1 MNGHH
6 EAVPHGS
13 SRSRRLVVIVA
24 LALVTAACT
33 SSSDGASPTSAT
45 GPGSATDGATASSG
59 GMATGTTVTTI
70 SQPAVPAHIPIAPES
85 ERVDLTMPTF
95 SDPTNITNPLFPV
108 SLQESV
114 LMLGHVEGKPF
125 RTEVTLLPETRIIEW
140 EGQRVETLVSQ
151 YNAFLDGRI
160 EEVAYDYYAQAD
172 DGSVWY
178 FGEDV
183 FDFRAGAIV
192 VTEGTWLAGRDGPAA
207 MIMPA
212 DPQVGDVYRTEN
224 APGFVFEEVT
234 VRSTDETLDGPLGPI
249 EDGMLAEELHSDG
262 KTEQKV
268 FAPGYGEFH
277 TAGGGDVEALALAI
291 RTDASTGP
299 PPPELTTLSSGAL
312 DVFDMAGSGGWA
324 AASAAVRKIEAA
336 WESVRA
342 AGVPRLIEPRMNLA
356 LSSLARAVRAE
367 ERARA
372 RNAAIHA
379 ARSSFDLQLP
389 YRSAAEVDLA
399 RMDLWAAQL
408 LVDEAAGDGG
418 GVGADAFALDYV
430 RDRIRAAV
438 DARDLVRI
446 NTEIGAIQVAVVDGE
461 LGAAAAAAERL
472 RGTLVDLQ
480 PLR

>member
-1 MNGHH
+1 MNGHQGL
-6 EAVPHGS
+6 VLRD
-13 SRSRRLVVIVA
+13 RSNGPRRIVLIVA
-24 LALVTAACT
+24 VALGAVACT
-33 SSSDGASPTSAT
+33 SSSDAASPMGASGS
-45 GPGSATDGATASSG
+45 GSASGGATA
-59 GMATGTTVTTI
+59 TGATVTTI
-70 SQPAVPAHIPIAPES
+70 PQPAVPAHIPVAPES

-183 FDFRAGAIV
+183 FDFRGGAIV

-234 VRSTDETLDGPLGPI
+234 VRSTDETLDGPVGPI
-249 EDGMLAEELHSDG
+249 QGGMLADELHSDG

-268 FAPGYGEFH
+268 FAPGYGEFY
-277 TAGGGDVEALALAI
+277 TAGGGDVEALALAVP
-291 RTDASTGP
+291 TDAATEP
-299 PPPELTTLSSGAL
+299 LPAELTTMSSGAL
-312 DVFDMAGSGGWA
+312 DVFDVAGSGDWA
-324 AASAAVRKIEAA
+324 AASARLREMEAA
-336 WESVRA
+336 WKTYRS
-342 AGVPRLIEPRMNLA
+342 GDVPRLIEPRMNEALA
-356 LSSLARAVRAE
+356 VLARAVRSRQMAE
-367 ERARA
+367 A
-372 RNAAIHA
+372 RNAAIQA

-389 YRSAAEVDLA
+389 YRSEPEVDLA

-408 LVDEAAGDGG
+408 LVDEAARDAD
-418 GVGADAFALDYV
+418 GVGADAFALDYD
-430 RDRIRAAV
+430 RDRIRDAV
-438 DARDLVRI
+438 DARVLARI
-446 NTEIGAIQVAVVDGE
+446 NTEIGTIQVGVVDGE

-472 RGTLVDLQ
+472 RATLADV
-480 PLR
+480 

>member
-1 MNGHH
+1 MNGHRGL
-6 EAVPHGS
+6 VPRD
-13 SRSRRLVVIVA
+13 RSNGPRRVVLIVA
-24 LALVTAACT
+24 VALVTAACT
-33 SSSDGASPTSAT
+33 SSSDAASPMGASGS
-45 GPGSATDGATASSG
+45 GSASGGATA
-59 GMATGTTVTTI
+59 TGATVTTI
-70 SQPAVPAHIPIAPES
+70 PQPAVPAHIPVAPES

-108 SLQESV
+108 ALQESV

-125 RTEVTLLPETRIIEW
+125 RTEVTLLPETRIIQW

-234 VRSTDETLDGPLGPI
+234 VRSTDETLDGPVGPI
-249 EDGMLAEELHSDG
+249 QGGMLADELHSDG

-268 FAPGYGEFH
+268 FAPGYGEFY
-277 TAGGGDVEALALAI
+277 TAGGGDVEALALAVP
-291 RTDASTGP
+291 TDAATGP
-299 PPPELTTLSSGAL
+299 LPAELTTMSSGAL
-312 DVFDMAGSGGWA
+312 RVFDMAGSGDWG
-324 AASAAVRKIEAA
+324 AASATLREMEAA
-336 WESVRA
+336 WKTYRT
-342 AGVPRLIEPRMNLA
+342 GDVPRLIEPRMNEALA
-356 LSSLARAVRAE
+356 VLARAVRSRQMAE
-367 ERARA
+367 T
-372 RNAAIHA
+372 RNAAIQA

-389 YRSAAEVDLA
+389 YRSEPEVDLA

-408 LVDEAAGDGG
+408 LVDEAARDAD
-418 GVGADAFALDYV
+418 GVGADAFALDYD
-430 RDRIRAAV
+430 RDRIRDAV
-438 DARDLVRI
+438 DARVLARI
-446 NTEIGAIQVAVVDGE
+446 NTEIGTIQLAVVDGE
-461 LGAAAAAAERL
+461 LGGAAAAAERL
-472 RGTLVDLQ
+472 RATLADLQ

>member
-1 MNGHH
+1 MNGHQGPTLH
-6 EAVPHGS
+6 
-13 SRSRRLVVIVA
+13 RSNCPRRLVVMVA
-24 LALVTAACT
+24 LALLTAACT
-33 SSSDGASPTSAT
+33 SGSDAVSPMGA
-45 GPGSATDGATASSG
+45 
-59 GMATGTTVTTI
+59 TVTTI
-70 SQPAVPAHIPIAPES
+70 PQPAVPAHIPVASES

-125 RTEVTLLPETRIIEW
+125 RTEVTLLPETRIIAW
-140 EGQRVETLVSQ
+140 EGQRVETAVSQ

-192 VTEGTWLAGRDGPAA
+192 VTEGTWLAGKDGPAA

-234 VRSTDETLDGPLGPI
+234 VRSIDETLDGPLGPI
-249 EDGMLAEELHSDG
+249 QGGMLAEELHSDG

-268 FAPGYGEFH
+268 FAPGYGEFY
-277 TAGGGDVEALALAI
+277 TAGGGDVEALALASP
-291 RTDASTGP
+291 TDAATEQLP
-299 PPPELTTLSSGAL
+299 AELTTMSSRAL
-312 DVFDMAGSGGWA
+312 DVFDMAGSGDWA

-336 WESVRA
+336 WETFRA
-342 AGVPRLIEPRMNLA
+342 AADVPRLIEPRMNLA
-356 LSSLARAVRAE
+356 LATLARAVRAE
-367 ERARA
+367 ERAGA
-372 RNAAIHA
+372 RNAAIQA

-389 YRSAAEVDLA
+389 YRSEAEIDLA

-408 LVDEAAGDGG
+408 LVDEAAGNAG

-430 RDRIRAAV
+430 RDRIRVAV
-438 DARDLVRI
+438 VARDLVRI

-472 RGTLVDLQ
+472 RGTLAELQ

>member
-1 MNGHH
+1 MNAHP
-6 EAVPHGS
+6 ELVPHD
-13 SRSRRLVVIVA
+13 RSDGPRRLVPIIAIA
-24 LALVTAACT
+24 LITAACT
-33 SSSDGASPTSAT
+33 SSGGAASPMGASGSGST
-45 GPGSATDGATASSG
+45 PGGATA
-59 GMATGTTVTTI
+59 TGATVTTI
-70 SQPAVPAHIPIAPES
+70 AQPAVPAHIPVAPGA
-85 ERVDLTMPTF
+85 ERVDLAMPTF

-140 EGQRVETLVSQ
+140 EGQQVETLVSQ

-212 DPQVGDVYRTEN
+212 DPRVGDVYRTEN

-249 EDGMLAEELHSDG
+249 RGGMLADEMHSDG

-268 FAPGYGEFH
+268 FAPGYGEFY
-277 TAGGGDVEALALAI
+277 TAGGGDVEALALAVP
-291 RTDASTGP
+291 TDAASEP
-299 PPPELTTLSSGAL
+299 LPAEFTTMSSGAL
-312 DVFDMAGSGGWA
+312 NVFDMAGSGDWA
-324 AASAAVRKIEAA
+324 AASATVAEMVSA
-336 WESVRA
+336 WATDRA
-342 AGVPRLIEPRMNLA
+342 GDVPRLIELRMNRALA
-356 LSSLARAVRAE
+356 VLARAVRSRQTAE
-367 ERARA
+367 T
-372 RNAAIHA
+372 RNASIQA

-389 YRSAAEVDLA
+389 YRSQAEIDLA

-408 LVDEAAGDGG
+408 LVDEAVGDAD
-418 GVGADAFALDYV
+418 GVSADQFALDYV
-430 RDRIRAAV
+430 RDRIREAV

-461 LGAAAAAAERL
+461 LTVAAAAAERL
-472 RGTLVDLQ
+472 RVTLADLQ